1 MVLTTSL
8 TIAVKMLEGTS
19 LEQIEAYTVDLT
31 KTRGN
36 GQFECPK
43 CRVLISPDDKTE
55 DVYTILEAVMKDDR
69 LEKIILRC
77 NKCKSRIHL
86 IGFNLKET

>member
-1 MVLTTSL
+1 MQ
-8 TIAVKMLEGTS
+8 EGTS

-31 KTRGN
+31 KISGK
-36 GQFECPK
+36 GQFACPK
-43 CRVLISPDDKTE
+43 CHVLISPDDKTE
-55 DVYTILEAVMKDDR
+55 NVYTILEAVMKNDH

-86 IGFNLKET
+86 IGFDLKEKE